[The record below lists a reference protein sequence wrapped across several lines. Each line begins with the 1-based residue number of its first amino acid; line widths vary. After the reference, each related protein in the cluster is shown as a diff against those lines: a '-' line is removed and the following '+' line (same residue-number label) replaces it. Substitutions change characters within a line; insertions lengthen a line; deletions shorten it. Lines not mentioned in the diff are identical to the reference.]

1 MLFINNAVE
10 GDVINCT
17 NNSLQ
22 RKCFVFTVVN
32 KTCNRRTCLY
42 IGGTI
47 LGITKLFK

>member
-10 GDVINCT
+10 GDVE
-17 NNSLQ
+17 
-22 RKCFVFTVVN
+22 RKCFVVAVVN

-47 LGITKLFK
+47 LGITKLFQ